1 MMIGIFVLIALGVFF
16 LVRWLPKREGD
27 GNDSLAI
34 LRRRYAR
41 GEISRDDFEAMRK
54 VLEEQA

>member
-1 MMIGIFVLIALGVFF
+1 MIGIVVLVALGVLF
-16 LVRWLPKREGD
+16 LARWLPKREGD
-27 GNDSLAI
+27 DSDSLAI

-54 VLEEQA
+54 VLDERV